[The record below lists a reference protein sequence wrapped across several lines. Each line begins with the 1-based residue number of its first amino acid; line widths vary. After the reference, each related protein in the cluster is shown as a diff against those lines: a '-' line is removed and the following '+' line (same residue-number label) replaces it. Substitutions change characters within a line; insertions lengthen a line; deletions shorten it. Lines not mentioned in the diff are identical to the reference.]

1 MARQF
6 SRRGVSSQRQ
16 YDVELAQEY
25 EKTKSSPRPT
35 EQPLDGKRQNTD
47 RIIADMA
54 QGFVQAQADITGKSA
69 NSTNQEMLSLL
80 QKVSI
85 QLETMQQ
92 PAQSGNMDK
101 KTLQSEP
108 AQKTQ
113 GQSQQSQEGRE
124 NKTGSQ
130 PEAKQPTDSMV
141 SQELQNLFSQILQGK
156 DENNSTQQ
164 QVNSQNADT
173 NANAKPQ
180 PQKKDKDAAMTVQT
194 AAQVLAQAQYELS
207 NELEASLKKLKQVI
221 SESEKI
227 ATKIS
232 DLLGEEN
239 K

>member
-80 QKVSI
+80 QKVST
-85 QLETMQQ
+85 QLEKMQQ
-92 PAQSGNMDK
+92 PAQSGNIDK
-101 KTLQSEP
+101 KTSQSEP
-108 AQKTQ
+108 AQKTP
-113 GQSQQSQEGRE
+113 GQSQQSQEGQD

-130 PEAKQPTDSMV
+130 PEAKQVTDSMV

-164 QVNSQNADT
+164 QVNSQDADT
-173 NANAKPQ
+173 NANAK

>member
-16 YDVELAQEY
+16 YDVEVAQEY
-25 EKTKSSPRPT
+25 EKTKSAPRPI

-80 QKVSI
+80 QKVST
-85 QLETMQQ
+85 QLEKMQQ
-92 PAQSGNMDK
+92 PTQSGSADK

-113 GQSQQSQEGRE
+113 VQSQQSQEGQE

-130 PEAKQPTDSMV
+130 SEKQPTESMV

-156 DENNSTQQ
+156 DEKNSTQQ
-164 QVNSQNADT
+164 SNNQNT
-173 NANAKPQ
+173 NAK

>member
-6 SRRGVSSQRQ
+6 SRRQRQ

-25 EKTKSSPRPT
+25 EKTKSSPQPT

-80 QKVSI
+80 QKVST
-85 QLETMQQ
+85 QLEKMQQ
-92 PAQSGNMDK
+92 PVQSGNMDK
-101 KTLQSEP
+101 KTSQSEP

-113 GQSQQSQEGRE
+113 GQSQQSQEGQE

-156 DENNSTQQ
+156 EENNSTQQ
-164 QVNSQNADT
+164 QANSQNA
-173 NANAKPQ
+173 NAK

-207 NELEASLKKLKQVI
+207 NELEASLEKLKQVI